1 MKFAGLAMNDLG
13 FFFLKKNRESL
24 SNKRIKNLPC
34 IKYPI
39 FGFLETAVTE
49 RI

>member
-13 FFFLKKNRESL
+13 LKKKKNRESL
-24 SNKRIKNLPC
+24 SNKRIKNSPC
-34 IKYPI
+34 VKYHA
-39 FGFLETAVTE
+39 FGFSETTATE

>member
-13 FFFLKKNRESL
+13 LKKKNRESL
-24 SNKRIKNLPC
+24 SNKRIKNSPC
-34 IKYPI
+34 IEYSA
-39 FGFLETAVTE
+39 FGFSEMTATE